1 MLPLEEKEQKQQQEQ
16 QQSQQLD
23 DDDTMHISQ
32 NTTSTSYSTCDTS
45 KNSLN
50 CLNLSDLTAVADG
63 GAATS
68 VYSLLHSDT
77 LSDTTRHALRSALL
91 RYCELDTLA
100 MVMIYEHLNSIS

>member
-1 MLPLEEKEQKQQQEQ
+1 
-16 QQSQQLD
+16 
-23 DDDTMHISQ
+23 MHISQ

-100 MVMIYEHLNSIS
+100 MVMVVQAFQGWLELSHKENNEWKLRNQDHDDREESRP